1 MKTKKPNEADTN
13 VGSTATASLRLL
25 EKIDKRLTV
34 YGNDRHGNL
43 RDPLDELIFI
53 ILSVQTESYLFRKTF
68 ENLKKTFPSWRHVAN
83 ALEEEIAEAIKQ
95 GGLARKKAAQ
105 IKKALKKILDERG
118 SLSLQFLRR
127 KGDDEVFRF
136 LTSLPGVGVKTAKCI
151 MMYSLDRPVF
161 PVDTHVW
168 RISRRLGL
176 TPAVPKPSDRQELEL
191 ERAIPEGLRYRLHVN
206 MVSHGQLT
214 CTTYNPKCNVCVLAD
229 ICPSRGQ
236 ADTVWSQWRQP
247 RGVWAKPIVRESGK
261 ESTKGGS
268 SIN

>member
-1 MKTKKPNEADTN
+1 MKRKKQYKA
-13 VGSTATASLRLL
+13 GAGASMEIKPPMQRL
-25 EKIDKRLTV
+25 EEIDKRLTV

-43 RDPLDELIFI
+43 NDPLDELIFI

-68 ENLKKTFPSWRHVAN
+68 ESLKQKFPSWEKMAE
-83 ALEEEIAEAIKQ
+83 ASEEEIAEPIKR

-118 SLSLQFLRR
+118 SLSLKFLRR
-127 KGDDEVFRF
+127 KSDEEVFQF

-176 TPAVPKPSDRQELEL
+176 TPAVPKPNDRQELEL
-191 ERAIPEGLRYRLHVN
+191 EQVIPEELRYRLHVN

-214 CTTYNPKCNVCVLAD
+214 CTTYNPKCDVCVLAD

-236 ADTVWSQWRQP
+236 ADAVWAEWRRP
-247 RGVWAKPIVRESGK
+247 RGVWAKPIVRGSNVESK
-261 ESTKGGS
+261 KGGRD
-268 SIN
+268 I